1 MDDLVPHI
9 DRRAVLRQRPFDD
22 LDGTIDAG
30 TEAARGSQHK
40 GNLRAGLGSHR
51 PCGSAFRD
59 QGVAGLSLV
68 CAEGLFYT
76 GRVRKLPGKLIH
88 STREGKAARLPLPV
102 AAALRSCEHPVT
114 IRSLT
119 KLSFAVL
126 ILAGL
131 GLAACRSKKPNLPSC
146 PRVGILGDAQKA
158 TQYRPGPGRDLTDVT
173 FQTELL
179 DYNGECSFE
188 EKQIG
193 RAHV

>member
-9 DRRAVLRQRPFDD
+9 DRRAVRRQRPFDD

-40 GNLRAGLGSHR
+40 GNLRSGLCSHR

-88 STREGKAARLPLPV
+88 STREGKAARLSLPV

-131 GLAACRSKKPNLPSC
+131 GLAARSEEHTSELPSLMRLSYAVFC
-146 PRVGILGDAQKA
+146 LNKNKQLQLYVSICFHTITYIHA
-158 TQYRPGPGRDLTDVT
+158 T
-173 FQTELL
+173 
-179 DYNGECSFE
+179 
-188 EKQIG
+188 
-193 RAHV
+193 

>member
-1 MDDLVPHI
+1 MRISDWSSDVCSSDLLVEFVDEYGALGGQAVDDEAIMDDLVPHI

-76 GRVRKLPGKLIH
+76 GRVRKLPGKL
-88 STREGKAARLPLPV
+88 
-102 AAALRSCEHPVT
+102 RSEEHT
-114 IRSLT
+114 SELQSLMH
-119 KLSFAVL
+119 
-126 ILAGL
+126 
-131 GLAACRSKKPNLPSC
+131 N
-146 PRVGILGDAQKA
+146 
-158 TQYRPGPGRDLTDVT
+158 
-173 FQTELL
+173 
-179 DYNGECSFE
+179 
-188 EKQIG
+188 
-193 RAHV
+193 